1 MEVKDHNFEIIH
13 LIPCLQEPISLITKI
28 KGFESIDDYVI
39 QLVKDD
45 LKSKSEGAQRVVN
58 VGECITKYL

>member
-1 MEVKDHNFEIIH
+1 MEVKDPNFEIIH
-13 LIPCLQEPISLITKI
+13 LIPRLQESISLITKI

-45 LKSKSEGAQRVVN
+45 LKSKSEGAQ
-58 VGECITKYL
+58 